1 MAREFKV
8 PIIDGMVVGA
18 ENFGLWCIEGGKRRK
33 VPDLVTE
40 IKMGICMDRVVM
52 LHARELLEIPEGD
65 PMPKIPLRR
74 RGGRPRKWGKIP

>member
-8 PIIDGMVVGA
+8 PIHDGMVVGA
-18 ENFGLWCIEGGKRRK
+18 ENYGLWCIDWGKRRK

-52 LHARELLEIPEGD
+52 LHARELLEIPEGE

-74 RGGRPRKWGKIP
+74 RGGGRRRWGGVP

>member
-1 MAREFKV
+1 
-8 PIIDGMVVGA
+8 
-18 ENFGLWCIEGGKRRK
+18 

-40 IKMGICMDRVVM
+40 IKMGITMDYVVM
-52 LHARELLEIPEGD
+52 LHARELLEIPEGE